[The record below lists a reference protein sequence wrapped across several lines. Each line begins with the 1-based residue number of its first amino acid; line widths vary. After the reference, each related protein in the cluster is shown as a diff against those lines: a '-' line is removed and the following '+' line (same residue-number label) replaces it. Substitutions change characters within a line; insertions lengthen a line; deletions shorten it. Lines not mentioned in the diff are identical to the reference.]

1 MLLYDSVYVYMI
13 SYVIISKLISL
24 IMSNEE
30 FILMNGI
37 FWRSFSRDLV
47 IVGRVWIVRRR
58 FVYIVLFCLLV
69 VRFRGG

>member
-24 IMSNEE
+24 IMLNEE

-47 IVGRVWIVRRR
+47 IVGRV
-58 FVYIVLFCLLV
+58 
-69 VRFRGG
+69 

>member
-24 IMSNEE
+24 IMLNEE
-30 FILMNGI
+30 IILMSGI

-47 IVGRVWIVRRR
+47 IVGRV
-58 FVYIVLFCLLV
+58 
-69 VRFRGG
+69 